1 MIHSEQLRTKILPI
15 AGGKGGVGK
24 SVTAASL
31 GILLGSYGKRTV
43 LVDLDLGGSNLHTY
57 LGRKNNNL
65 GIGNYL
71 ASKDIDIGDIV
82 QSTEHENLR
91 FIAGDVLVEGVA
103 NISYG
108 QKRSLISA
116 LSKMDVDFV
125 LLDLGSGTHQN
136 VIDFFLASNSG
147 ILVSTPQAP
156 AILNTYGFL
165 KNAVFRHI
173 HRSTGSNKKVS
184 EYLKKLHAETTA
196 NSTPPMTEIVTR
208 IKKLGKNIGTEV
220 EDFLKAFKPHL
231 VLNMA
236 RSNQDLSIAR
246 SLRDLSRKNLDIEL
260 ACLGGVYYEPEVNR
274 AVSEQRPF
282 ITGAGSCTAGLQLD
296 RIAQKLVHSPDFPD
310 MPLDLEIYQDS
321 FELAAIELESDGD
334 PEAAG
339 EGSDLRPEDL
349 LEVMAAQKQEIQE
362 LRQTIHNLTVGGL
375 R

>member
-57 LGRKNNNL
+57 LGRKNNKI

-71 ASKDIDIGDIV
+71 ASKDIKMDDIL
-82 QSTEHENLR
+82 QTTEHENLR
-91 FIAGDVLVEGVA
+91 FIAGDVLVEGSA

-108 QKRSLISA
+108 QKRGLISA
-116 LSKMDVDFV
+116 LSKLDVDFI

-147 ILVSTPQAP
+147 IIVSTPQAP
-156 AILNTYGFL
+156 AILNSYAFL
-165 KNAVFRHI
+165 KNAVFRHV
-173 HRSTGSNKKVS
+173 HRSAGSNRKVS

-196 NSTPPMTEIVTR
+196 NSTPPMTEIVSR
-208 IKKLGKNIGTEV
+208 IKKLGKNIGTDV
-220 EDFLKAFKPHL
+220 EDFLQAFKPHL
-231 VLNMA
+231 ILNMA
-236 RSNQDLSIAR
+236 RSHQDLSIAR
-246 SLRDLSRKNLDIEL
+246 SLRDLSRKNLDVEL
-260 ACLGGVYYEPEVNR
+260 ACLGAVYYEPEINQ
-274 AVSEQRPF
+274 AVMEQRPF
-282 ITGAGSCTAGLQLD
+282 ITGAASCTAGMQLD
-296 RIAQKLVHSPDFPD
+296 RLAQKLVHSPEFPH
-310 MPLDLEIYQDS
+310 MPLDLEIYEDS
-321 FELAAIELESDGD
+321 FELAGIELESDGD
-334 PEAAG
+334 PEATSETA
-339 EGSDLRPEDL
+339 DLKPEEL

-362 LRQTIHNLTVGGL
+362 LRQTIHNLTVGGM